1 MNPKIIFFDIDGTL
15 VDPATGLIPE
25 SAYTALK
32 LLRENG
38 IMICIATGRPIGSLP
53 DLRGQEFDAMV
64 TFNGSLCY
72 TGEKTIYHC
81 PIPYE
86 TVQKVIANAAS
97 VGRPVSVAV
106 RDRLVANGIEKDLA
120 DYYTKAGLVLTVAED
135 FEETCHEDVYQ
146 IMIGFREPQQHI
158 YLQGTQD
165 LQAAIAWHRAV
176 DIVSS
181 KGGKSNGIQAVLD
194 YFGLDASQAMA
205 FGDSY
210 NDMEMFKLVGTGIAM
225 GNGAQALK
233 DLASDVCGDVSE
245 DGIYRYCLEKGLIQ

>member
-53 DLRGQEFDAMV
+53 DLRDQEFDAMV

-97 VGRPVSVAV
+97 VGRLAY
-106 RDRLVANGIEKDLA
+106 EKV
-120 DYYTKAGLVLTVAED
+120 KAGQVL
-135 FEETCHEDVYQ
+135 H
-146 IMIGFREPQQHI
+146 
-158 YLQGTQD
+158 
-165 LQAAIAWHRAV
+165 
-176 DIVSS
+176 
-181 KGGKSNGIQAVLD
+181 
-194 YFGLDASQAMA
+194 
-205 FGDSY
+205 Y
-210 NDMEMFKLVGTGIAM
+210 NDLHPEYMRKAEAEEKLAAGQLPIC
-225 GNGAQALK
+225 QLPK
-233 DLASDVCGDVSE
+233 QE
-245 DGIYRYCLEKGLIQ
+245 